1 MQASPADTTRFGQVR
16 TVPRKGYRAFYPR
29 PMPESVHLSPTTVRR
44 LTEAEAALGRLNGA
58 GRLLPNPHLLIRPYI
73 LREALASTRIE
84 GTRASLAGVLEAE
97 AGGDTRDPDIE
108 EVVNYVRAM
117 ELGLSL
123 LDQLPL
129 SVRLIREMHAV
140 LLDGVRGRERQPG
153 EIRNTQNWIGAPGST
168 IETASFVPPPPEEIG
183 DLLADWEWF
192 ANTNTTMPV
201 LIQSALLHL
210 QFETIHPF
218 LDGNGRVGRLLI
230 VFHLVLQERLS
241 SPLLYLSPYFEQHRA
256 TYYDLLQSTRVTGEP
271 EPWLDFYLAGI
282 EEQAADAVTRSERLV
297 NLRETYRARVLDR
310 TRGNAVGLVD
320 VLFAQP
326 VLTARMVEDHL
337 DLQRPSA
344 LRILDLFTEMG
355 ILMEMDPG
363 PRRQRRFVAN
373 DIVSLLSEGIDD
385 PA

>member
-1 MQASPADTTRFGQVR
+1 
-16 TVPRKGYRAFYPR
+16 
-29 PMPESVHLSPTTVRR
+29 MPESVELSPMTVRR

-84 GTRASLAGVLEAE
+84 GTRASLAGVLEAQ
-97 AGGDTRDPDIE
+97 AGGDTRDPDVE

-123 LDQLPL
+123 FDELPF
-129 SVRLIREMHAV
+129 SVRLIKEMHA
-140 LLDGVRGRERQPG
+140 LLLAGVRGRERQPG
-153 EIRNTQNWIGAPGST
+153 EIRSTQNWIGAPGST
-168 IETASFVPPPPEEIG
+168 IETASFVPPPPDEIG
-183 DLLADWEWF
+183 DLLADWERF

-230 VFHLVLQERLS
+230 VFHLILQKRLS

-271 EPWLDFYLAGI
+271 EPWFDFYLAGI

-297 NLRETYRARVLDR
+297 DLREAYRTRVLDT

-326 VLTARMVEDHL
+326 VLAARTVEDHL
-337 DLQRPSA
+337 DVQRPSA
-344 LRILDLFTEMG
+344 LRILDLFAEMG
-355 ILMEMDPG
+355 ILTEMDPG
-363 PRRQRRFVAN
+363 PRRQRRFVASA
-373 DIVSLLSEGIDD
+373 IMALLSEGIDD